1 MMRWLYQQPSAE
13 RLSALQN
20 QPGLTPLLAHLLAGM
35 DDLPVEAVNGFLNPR
50 LADLDCPLRL
60 KNMDAAVDRLCLAR
74 ERSETVAVVGDYD
87 VDGVTSTA
95 LMVSVLRHYGLSP
108 DYYLPRRQEEGYG
121 LSGALIDRV
130 LHNKQPTLLI
140 ALDCGTT
147 AVGEVARLRALGID
161 VIIVDHHRSKEHLPE
176 AAIMINPH
184 VHDEPDQP
192 WTALCT
198 VGLVFKLAHAL
209 TKVLRQ
215 RDDALALALDL
226 REHLDL
232 VVLGTVADMV
242 PLLGEN
248 RTLASHGL
256 KSLLQT
262 RRPGLRALFAIAGL
276 EEAERIAPSDIAF
289 RLGPRINAGG
299 RLADAGLPLE
309 MMLCEELERCKDY
322 AATLDQM
329 NRERQEIERGIFFQA
344 LQQVEAGQQDAP
356 GLVVYGEDWHPGVVG
371 IVAGKIAR
379 QYNRPAIVLGRE
391 GEDAKGSGRGVAGVN
406 LVKALQPCASLLG
419 NWGGHPLAVG
429 VGLPIANVDAF
440 RQAFVASVAAQL
452 GADLLPEP
460 ELSIACWLLPEELD
474 EQVLLDIEQLGPFGE
489 GNPEPVVG
497 VKGVVLTHRPD
508 VFGEGHCRFRL
519 SAGPVRRIHTVGWRM
534 APRIP
539 EVGRLL
545 DLALSL
551 NWNYWQGRRTM
562 QAQLIDWR
570 HSEESS

>member
-1 MMRWLYQQPSAE
+1 MMRWLYQPPPAE
-13 RLSALQN
+13 RLSALHN
-20 QPGLTPLLAHLLAGM
+20 QPGLTPLLIHLLARM
-35 DDLPVEAVNGFLNPR
+35 DDLPVDSVSRFLNPR

-60 KNMDAAVDRLCLAR
+60 KNMDAAVDRICLAR
-74 ERSETVAVVGDYD
+74 ECGESVAVVGDYD

-95 LMVSVLRHYGLSP
+95 LMVSVLRHYGLCP

-130 LHNKQPTLLI
+130 LHNKQPALLI

-147 AVGEVARLRALGID
+147 AVDEVARLRALGID
-161 VIIVDHHRSKEHLPE
+161 VIIVDHHRSKEHLPDE
-176 AAIMINPH
+176 AIMINPH

-215 RDDALALALDL
+215 REDAMAQALDL

-309 MMLCEELERCKDY
+309 MMLCEELERCKSY
-322 AATLDQM
+322 AATLDEM

-371 IVAGKIAR
+371 IVAGKLAR

-391 GEDAKGSGRGVAGVN
+391 GEYAKGSGRGVAGVN
-406 LVKALQPCASLLG
+406 LVQALQPCAALLG

-429 VGLPIANVDAF
+429 VGLPVVNVDDF
-440 RQAFVASVAAQL
+440 REAFVASVAAQL
-452 GADLLPEP
+452 GAGLLPEP

-519 SAGPVRRIHTVGWRM
+519 PAGPVRRIHTVGWRM
-534 APRIP
+534 EPRIP
-539 EVGRLL
+539 EAGRSL

-570 HSEESS
+570 HSKE